1 VAFVSTL
8 GASNANS
15 FLSVATATTLLGELP
30 VSAGITAWIA
40 LTATQKEQTLVAAT
54 MSINPLRY
62 KGRVATAEQSLSWP
76 RLIKIDGRQLASD
89 DLPLDFEVAVA
100 YMAAYLGSS
109 GGYTAVAV
117 NDGGATLLSTNQYDE
132 VELGNGELRV
142 KYKNQ
147 GDAPQTGIDYI
158 PPFAMDILSRYILD
172 ASFNQPYV
180 TRSSTARIDPYYAN
194 ASFRPSR
201 IRVAGDQVFPAR
213 GGWASNPL

>member
-1 VAFVSTL
+1 MAFVSTL

-15 FLSVATATTLLGELP
+15 FLSVAVATTLLGELP
-30 VSAGITAWIA
+30 VSAGITAWLA
-40 LTATQKEQTLVAAT
+40 LSNTQKEQTLVAAT

-62 KGRVATAEQSLSWP
+62 KGKVATAEQSLSWP

-100 YMAAYLGSS
+100 YMAAYLGSG
-109 GGYTAVAV
+109 GGYTAVAA

-132 VELGNGELRV
+132 VELGNGALRV
-142 KYKNQ
+142 KYKDQ
-147 GDAPQTGIDYI
+147 GDVPQTGIDYI

-180 TRSSTARIDPYYAN
+180 TRSSTARIDPYYGN
-194 ASFRPSR
+194 AAFRPNR
-201 IRVAGDQVFPAR
+201 IRFAGGQVFPAR
-213 GGWASNPL
+213 GGWGSNPL

>member
-1 VAFVSTL
+1 MAFVSTL

-15 FLSVATATTLLGELP
+15 FLSVASATTLLGELP
-30 VSAGITAWIA
+30 ASAGVTAWLA
-40 LTATQKEQTLVAAT
+40 LTTTQKEQTLVAAT
-54 MSINPLRY
+54 MSINSLRF

-109 GGYTAVAV
+109 GGYTAVAE

-132 VELGNGELRV
+132 VELGNGALRV

-147 GDAPQTGIDYI
+147 GDIPQTGIDYI

-172 ASFNQPYV
+172 PSFNQPYL
-180 TRSSTARIDPYYAN
+180 TRPSTARIDPHYGN
-194 ASFRPSR
+194 AAFRPNR
-201 IRVAGDQVFPAR
+201 IRVVGGQVFPSY
-213 GGWASNPL
+213 GGWGSNPL